1 MSGEPRTRGLVIFG
15 AIMVGVFAVA
25 GVMIIVGW
33 EDGSV
38 IARAK
43 AVVRANLR
51 DPDSAQFQDII
62 VFRHGNKHTACGSV
76 NSKNGLG
83 GYVGYRPFIY
93 REPSYGL
100 IIAGKDF
107 NDLDIEQACRQAK
120 ADETQARLER
130 FGTAGTAMSGT
141 KENAAKVRP
150 SSSCFGPED
159 CKDNPDYVSLGT
171 AGTAKHDK

>member
-1 MSGEPRTRGLVIFG
+1 MKKGLLIFG
-15 AIMVGVFAVA
+15 IGVVGLLAV
-25 GVMIIVGW
+25 MMIVGW
-33 EDGSV
+33 EDGGM

-76 NSKNGLG
+76 NSKNGFG
-83 GYVGYRPFIY
+83 GYVGYKPFIY

-107 NDLDIEQACRQAK
+107 NDLDIEQACQ
-120 ADETQARLER
+120 QARLE
-130 FGTAGTAMSGT
+130 GAAADTAMSGT
-141 KENAAKVRP
+141 KENAAKG
-150 SSSCFGPED
+150 SSCFGPED
-159 CKDNPDYVSLGT
+159 CNPGYVSFGT
-171 AGTAKHDK
+171 AGK